1 MNIRILIVENET
13 IISEDLRLRLESAG
27 YVVSGVASSAEE
39 AIQKIQ
45 DAWPDVVVWDPTF
58 KNEVNALDLARKI
71 SCDFQIPIIYV
82 SGYEV
87 PGGLQNFGRVAK
99 PIEDEELLE
108 VLGKLIHGR
117 LSPAQVNGYDG

>member
-1 MNIRILIVENET
+1 MNIRILIVENES

-27 YVVSGVASSAEE
+27 YVVSDVASSAEE

-45 DAWPDVVVWDPTF
+45 VAWPDVVVWDPTF
-58 KNEVNALDLARKI
+58 KNEVNALDLARRI
-71 SCDFQIPIIYV
+71 SCDFQIPMIYV

-87 PGGLQNFGRVAK
+87 PRGLQNFGSVTK

-108 VLGKLIHGR
+108 VLSKLIDGKL
-117 LSPAQVNGYDG
+117 SPPQVNGA